1 MAQQKKTI
9 QLCGNLGRILFACV
23 PLVLAQRS
31 TAAETPERTYQA
43 QWIWC
48 KPEHPAPFQFAR
60 FTRTVEVS
68 ALPERATAFVAA
80 DTFYRLWINGRLAMH
95 GPARSS
101 RGKATVDP
109 IDVRPF
115 LAQGKNTLMIEVFH
129 GVCPFEALAQAPGL
143 LCEVEA
149 ESGGNRTLLTAT
161 DASWQAAEITAWS
174 RESLKFNFQ
183 RGWLEQVDARE
194 TLTEKTLPATVLGG
208 VGTPPWKTVF
218 LRDVPLPAPLKEIR
232 PVSVMAVQRG
242 DGTHEYFHGPEE
254 RIEPKEE
261 WDKRSEWFQ
270 RLQTEHLKADP
281 TAATNPDALIAQGQG
296 STVLNGEAA
305 SVAYDL
311 GQGYEGFVGF
321 EVEGKA
327 GEALDVVWGDR
338 LAGDGSLRPS
348 VQTGRNAVRYT
359 LRDGRQRF
367 LSFTPQFARY
377 LRVEHRGTE
386 SVTLHRLGFTE
397 FRFPD
402 DPQGD
407 FVCSDD
413 NVNRVYRTARWT
425 AALNT
430 LDTYMDCPHRERN
443 AMYGVEGYWM
453 QKAVYPFFGDTRVSR
468 RCILDGADGI
478 NDPDG
483 TGYPA
488 DLVHVAYPMHIPFFN
503 AIIPTQP
510 LFWVLHAGVYE
521 RCSCDADLIRTLLPA
536 FEKNMA
542 AFYAWRNSDGLLESI
557 PSWMFFD
564 YADIRTDGASVALN
578 SLYAQTLDEMARFE
592 RAVGS
597 APKADEFAAQAR
609 RVRES
614 LNRLCPG
621 ELYYPDVLIRN
632 EQKQLVPAPQACE
645 TTQYFVLWNGVPSAD
660 RARRMWQSLRD
671 DFAPTP
677 LKHVQPIQGLSRAGL
692 YPFLQRL
699 EVAGRLGDH
708 AALLRDAQAMF
719 LPMAQ
724 QPPNTLWEDPMAQ
737 IALCHS
743 IGCGVGGVL
752 TEEILGIRFGYP
764 LLIAPHSGGTLT
776 WCKGHLATPKGR
788 VGVAWHIQKDRYQ
801 LQASIPQGATARIAL
816 PPEAKAVWQSGSA
829 KKPWSDSVEIAADA
843 TLTVSPGDIEQRAGV
858 NPPLPIP

>member
-1 MAQQKKTI
+1 MRSNT
-9 QLCGNLGRILFACV
+9 LLFTGILALFTMTGLSAD
-23 PLVLAQRS
+23 
-31 TAAETPERTYQA
+31 RTYRA

-48 KPEHPAPFQFAR
+48 TPEHPAPFQFAR

-68 ALPERATAFVAA
+68 ALPERVTAYIAA
-80 DTFYRLWINGRLAMH
+80 DTFYRLWINGQLAMH

-115 LAQGKNTLMIEVFH
+115 LAPGKNTLMIEVFH

-149 ESGGNRTLLTAT
+149 ESGGKRTLLAAT

-183 RGWLEQVDARE
+183 RGWVEQIDARE
-194 TLTEKTLPATVLGG
+194 TLAEKARPAAVIGG
-208 VGTPPWKTVF
+208 VGAPPWKTVA
-218 LRDVPLPAPLKEIR
+218 LRDVPMPAPLNEVR
-232 PVSVMAVQRG
+232 PVSLMAVQRG

-281 TAATNPDALIAQGQG
+281 TAATTPEALIGQGQG
-296 STVLNGEAA
+296 GVVLNGEAA

-311 GQGYEGFVGF
+311 GHGYEGFVGF
-321 EVEGKA
+321 EVEGPA
-327 GEALDVVWGDR
+327 GEVLDVVWGDR

-348 VQTGRNAVRYT
+348 VQTGRNAIRYT
-359 LRDGRQRF
+359 LKEGRQRF

-377 LRVEHRGTE
+377 LRVEHRGPGA
-386 SVTLHRLGFTE
+386 VTLHRLGFTE

-609 RVRES
+609 RVRDS

-621 ELYYPDVLIRN
+621 DLYYPDVLIRN

-660 RARRMWQSLRD
+660 RARRMWQGLRD

-677 LKHVQPIQGLSRAGL
+677 LKRVQPIQGLSRAGL

-764 LLIAPHSGGTLT
+764 LLIAPHSGGALT
-776 WCKGHLATPKGR
+776 WCKGHIATPKGR
-788 VGVAWHIQKDRYQ
+788 VAVTWKTQKDLYQ
-801 LQASIPQGATARIAL
+801 LQASIPPNTTARVTL
-816 PPEAKAVWQSGSA
+816 PPEAKAVWQAADA
-829 KKPWSDSVEIAADA
+829 KTPWSESIDLSADA
-843 TLTVSPGDIEQRAGV
+843 TLTVSPGAIEQRSGAT
-858 NPPLPIP
+858 PPLQTP